1 MFDYDKEAKHAV
13 EILDKYNLTEV
24 LKKCHGKQLYDVAK
38 ALESYNQEIA
48 DIIFDLSAYE
58 LGIYLQER
66 YYGNIRE
73 EIIPYFYWSNK
84 GTKIEVKP

>member
-13 EILDKYNLTEV
+13 EILDKYNLTQI
-24 LKKCHGKQLYDVAK
+24 LRKCHGKQLYDVAK
-38 ALESYNQEIA
+38 TLESYNQEIS
-48 DIIFDLSAYE
+48 DIIFDLSADE

-73 EIIPYFYWSNK
+73 EIIPYFYWNN
-84 GTKIEVKP
+84 EVKI